1 MIENVGSCAILKSA
15 NNLNINVGGPT
26 MYYYSIFQ
34 QLFKFVPRYR
44 FEKSVEK
51 HSGDR
56 YCKHFTA
63 IRQLKTILYAQ
74 LAGKDSLREVESGL
88 LMNAN
93 RMYHLDMEPVSRS
106 TLSDAM
112 NRRSPEIF
120 RAMFEEILDRACAC
134 APGHGFKFKNPLYA
148 IDSTTIALSLTVYNW
163 ARYRKHKGA
172 IKLHTQL
179 DLSGN
184 LPCYVLMTNGKMA
197 DVRTAK
203 KNIKIVPDSIYTF
216 DKGYYDLNWFRQIDE
231 VGAFFVTRI
240 KNNARFEVAGQHRPA
255 LPKKGVISDERIGY
269 TGPASVKK
277 YPGKLRLIE
286 FMDDEG
292 KTYQFLTN
300 NFKLA
305 ASSIAEIYRQRWQ
318 IELFFKWIKQNL
330 KIKSFLGTSKNA
342 VMTQIWVA
350 LILYLLLS
358 YIKFINK
365 CRYGIT
371 ELANRLRDTL
381 MSDFALLEVLNLN
394 RDTLKKPPDWN
405 APEQLDF
412 FANCCNIF

>member
-1 MIENVGSCAILKSA
+1 
-15 NNLNINVGGPT
+15 

-63 IRQLKTILYAQ
+63 IRQFKTVLYAQ

-88 LMNAN
+88 LMNAG
-93 RMYHLDMEPVSRS
+93 RMYHLDMEAVSRS

-120 RAMFEEILDRACAC
+120 RAMFEEVLDRALAC

-163 ARYRKHKGA
+163 AKYRKQKGA

-231 VGAFFVTRI
+231 AGAFFVTRI
-240 KNNARFEVAGQHRPA
+240 KNNARFKVAGQHHPA

-269 TGPASVKK
+269 TGQASFKK

-305 ASSIAEIYRQRWQ
+305 AS
-318 IELFFKWIKQNL
+318 
-330 KIKSFLGTSKNA
+330 
-342 VMTQIWVA
+342 
-350 LILYLLLS
+350 
-358 YIKFINK
+358 
-365 CRYGIT
+365 
-371 ELANRLRDTL
+371 
-381 MSDFALLEVLNLN
+381 
-394 RDTLKKPPDWN
+394 
-405 APEQLDF
+405 
-412 FANCCNIF
+412 